1 MKDKDLEKMR
11 REDFANDLLE
21 KIQSNINDLL
31 TPYNVCPYLLP
42 CGYCEK
48 TGRQCFKQGATEPT
62 VIYTN
67 TLGK

>member
-11 REDFANDLLE
+11 LENYKNEILE
-21 KIQSNINDLL
+21 KFKNMDDWL
-31 TPYNVCPYLLP
+31 TRYNVCPYLLP

-48 TGRQCFKQGATEPT
+48 TGRQCVKQSTEPT

-67 TLGK
+67 TLNE

>member
-11 REDFANDLLE
+11 RENYANELLE
-21 KIQSNINDLL
+21 KLHSMDDWL
-31 TPYNVCPYLLP
+31 TRYNVCPYLLP

-48 TGRQCFKQGATEPT
+48 TSRQCVKQGATEPT

-67 TLGK
+67 TLDK